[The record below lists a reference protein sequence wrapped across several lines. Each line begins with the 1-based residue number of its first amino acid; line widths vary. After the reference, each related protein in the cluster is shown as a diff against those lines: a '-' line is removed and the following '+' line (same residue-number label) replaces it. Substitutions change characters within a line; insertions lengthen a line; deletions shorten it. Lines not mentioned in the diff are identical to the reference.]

1 MLDTNG
7 LGKTQEETDRKFLK
21 LAYDYA
27 WKNSDDIRTKTAAV
41 IVRDGEVIAYGVNK
55 IPDGVSKLP
64 ERLERPLKYKYV
76 THAERTAFYN
86 AAKDGVKTGGTVMYT
101 PWLACTDCA
110 IAIIEGGS
118 RKVVSHKAFNDKTTD
133 KWSVDIGLALGML
146 REAGVEVLIYEGEI
160 GEGTRAMF
168 DGKEWTP

>member
-7 LGKTQEETDRKFLK
+7 IKSTRDEVHRRFLK
-21 LAYDYA
+21 QAYDWA
-27 WKNSDDIRTKTAAV
+27 WENSDDPRTKTATLL
-41 IVRDGEVIAYGVNK
+41 VRDGEVVAYGVNK
-55 IPDGVSKLP
+55 IPAGVKKLP

-76 THAERTAFYN
+76 THAERTAYYN
-86 AAKDGVKTGGTVMYT
+86 AAKAGIKTEGTTAYT

-118 RKVVSHKAFNDKTTD
+118 KTVVSHRAFNDKTTD
-133 KWSVDIGLALGML
+133 RWAEDIVLALGML
-146 REAGVEVLIYEGEI
+146 REAGVEVLLYDGEI
-160 GEGTRAMF
+160 GEGTRAIF